1 MAFQALLS
9 AHIDGL
15 GQASRVRKQSNPKLG
30 SRFDKPRG
38 IQGGDHNDV
47 SGDSLGADRLQ
58 GLAEVIGP
66 AAQGGHDQ
74 QDLGGS
80 RLGCHAVI
88 VGNVPA
94 SHDDALTPPAEGRR
108 LHNLATRLFPICRS
122 LTGDG
127 VRETFAV
134 LQEELPGLALSEVP
148 SGTTVL
154 DWTVPDEWNIRG
166 AYLEGPDGSRV
177 IDFADSNIHVVG
189 YSTPVDLRLSL
200 NELAPHL
207 HFDTEHREAIPYVTS
222 YYNRT
227 WGFCLTAVQREALV
241 DGEYH
246 AVIDS
251 TLEPGSLTYGEL
263 VIPGDSTDEVLITTY
278 ICHPSLANNEL
289 SGPMVSV
296 GLAQWLM
303 SLPSRRYTYRFV
315 FAPETIG
322 AITYISRNLENL
334 RANVVAAYNLTCIG
348 DDGDYSYMASRLANL
363 PVDRIAR
370 RVVTRTPQPV
380 VYSYLERG
388 SDERHYGMPGVDLPM
403 ISLMRTKYGAYP
415 QYHTHLDDLT
425 VVTPSGLQGGLDF
438 VRECILE
445 FENATYYQATVLGE
459 PQLGRRGLY
468 HSVHART
475 VSDVIIL
482 RTNVLAYADGA
493 HSAEDMADLFGVP
506 LDDVELIIDE
516 LLEHGLLEVTAP
528 RKVTA

>member
-1 MAFQALLS
+1 M
-9 AHIDGL
+9 
-15 GQASRVRKQSNPKLG
+15 
-30 SRFDKPRG
+30 
-38 IQGGDHNDV
+38 
-47 SGDSLGADRLQ
+47 
-58 GLAEVIGP
+58 
-66 AAQGGHDQ
+66 
-74 QDLGGS
+74 
-80 RLGCHAVI
+80 
-88 VGNVPA
+88 PA
-94 SHDDALTPPAEGRR
+94 SHDDALTPPAEGQR
-108 LHNLATRLFPICRS
+108 LHDLATRLFPICRS
-122 LTGDG
+122 LTGNG

-166 AYLEGPDGSRV
+166 AYLEGPDGCRV

-200 NELAPHL
+200 EELAPHL

-227 WGFCLTAVQREALV
+227 WGFCLTAEQRETLV

-251 TLEPGSLTYGEL
+251 ALEPGSLTYGEL

-322 AITYISRNLENL
+322 AITYISRNLTHL

-348 DDGDYSYMASRLANL
+348 DDGDYSYMASRLASH

-370 RVVTRTPQPV
+370 RVVARTPQPV

-425 VVTPSGLQGGLDF
+425 VVTPSGLQGGLDL

-506 LDDVELIIDE
+506 LDDVQLIIDE